1 MELEQQRQEV
11 ISTKDWVL
19 TILITSIPIL
29 NIIMLFVWAF
39 GGGTVKSKS
48 NWAKAMLI
56 WMIVAI
62 VLASFYFATFAAIFA
77 SMSQT
82 M

>member
-39 GGGTVKSKS
+39 GGGTAKSKS
-48 NWAKAMLI
+48 NWAKATLI
-56 WMIVAI
+56 WMIVAMI
-62 VLASFYFATFAAIFA
+62 LAFFYFVTFAAMFA
-77 SMSQT
+77 SMRQT

>member
-62 VLASFYFATFAAIFA
+62 VLASFYFATFAAMFA

>member
-39 GGGTVKSKS
+39 GGGTAKTKS

-56 WMIVAI
+56 WMVVGII
-62 VLASFYFATFAAIFA
+62 LASFYFATFAAMFA
-77 SMSQT
+77 SMSQS